1 MGRIFVDKKA
11 SLMISDRL
19 DNRSITPTELGFVS
33 NPKYSPVK
41 ITNIEA
47 KTYVDSKV
55 KPQNQN
61 PNRQVI

>member
-1 MGRIFVDKKA
+1 
-11 SLMISDRL
+11 MISDRL